1 MKNNEENNIY
11 IGNEDKVNNN
21 DDMNYDIN
29 KDYLYTDSDNEEFF
43 KKNNNI
49 KNITNK
55 NENNIIAK
63 TIKPKTRDIEKSKT
77 DMFRQNY
84 NNHDNTIPISKKS
97 QKREI
102 QNIDRILK
110 YFNKEN
116 NNITKNNI
124 FINDKIF
131 NSIENID
138 DLKNQKE
145 ILTQKLKKIRLKNKE
160 LMSYVEPY
168 KQSMTNEDIE
178 NEQTLEYIK
187 YLDNKIKEFVLLNNK
202 LKQKLMS
209 NQNINLKKK
218 IEYLITKQIKE
229 YEKLYNDDLIM
240 NDNFNE
246 IRYKNNYTNNNLD
259 VKCELSLSGAN
270 SEYKINNVTTDG
282 FINSKHQNKVSGNLR
297 INNKNTN
304 VYKLNK
310 NNSLVFNGDEKNKN
324 NNSLKPKRNNSKTNF
339 LSSIKYIKNS
349 KITRNNN
356 TSSSITSSHENN
368 NKNNN
373 INKNNDFKSLK
384 QNSKNTNGINFRMK
398 Q

>member
-1 MKNNEENNIY
+1 MKKIEENFLYMNQDLNNNKEDINYNLKKNN
-11 IGNEDKVNNN
+11 
-21 DDMNYDIN
+21 
-29 KDYLYTDSDNEEFF
+29 LFTDSDNEEFF
-43 KKNNNI
+43 KKNDDINNL
-49 KNITNK
+49 TNK
-55 NENNIIAK
+55 NSNNLINK
-63 TIKPKTRDIEKSKT
+63 TAKPKIKDLERAKIEVY
-77 DMFRQNY
+77 RLNY

-97 QKREI
+97 QKPEI

-131 NSIENID
+131 NSIENIE

-356 TSSSITSSHENN
+356 
-368 NKNNN
+368 
-373 INKNNDFKSLK
+373 KNNDFKSLK

>member
-1 MKNNEENNIY
+1 MKKIEENFLYLNQELNNNKEDINYNLKKNN
-11 IGNEDKVNNN
+11 
-21 DDMNYDIN
+21 
-29 KDYLYTDSDNEEFF
+29 LFTDSDNEEFF
-43 KKNNNI
+43 KKNDDINNL
-49 KNITNK
+49 TNK
-55 NENNIIAK
+55 NSNNLINK
-63 TIKPKTRDIEKSKT
+63 TAKPKIKDLERAKIEVY
-77 DMFRQNY
+77 RLNY

>member
-1 MKNNEENNIY
+1 MKKIEENFLYMNQDLNNNKEDINYNLKKNN
-11 IGNEDKVNNN
+11 
-21 DDMNYDIN
+21 
-29 KDYLYTDSDNEEFF
+29 LFTDSDNEEFF
-43 KKNNNI
+43 KKNDDINNL
-49 KNITNK
+49 TNK
-55 NENNIIAK
+55 NSNNLINK
-63 TIKPKTRDIEKSKT
+63 TAKPKIKDLERAKIEVY
-77 DMFRQNY
+77 RLNY

-97 QKREI
+97 QKHEI

-131 NSIENID
+131 NSIENIE

>member
-1 MKNNEENNIY
+1 MKKIEENFLYMNQDLNNNKEDINYNLKKNN
-11 IGNEDKVNNN
+11 
-21 DDMNYDIN
+21 
-29 KDYLYTDSDNEEFF
+29 LFTDSDNEEFF
-43 KKNNNI
+43 KNNDDINNLI
-49 KNITNK
+49 NK
-55 NENNIIAK
+55 NSNNLINK
-63 TIKPKTRDIEKSKT
+63 TAKPKIKDLERAKIEVY
-77 DMFRQNY
+77 RLNY

-97 QKREI
+97 QKPEI

-110 YFNKEN
+110 YFSKEN
-116 NNITKNNI
+116 NNINKNNT
-124 FINDKIF
+124 FLNDKIF
-131 NSIENID
+131 NSIENIE

>member
-1 MKNNEENNIY
+1 MKKIEENFLYMNQDLNNNKEDINYNLKKNN
-11 IGNEDKVNNN
+11 
-21 DDMNYDIN
+21 
-29 KDYLYTDSDNEEFF
+29 LFTDSDNEEFF
-43 KKNNNI
+43 KKNDDINNL
-49 KNITNK
+49 TNK
-55 NENNIIAK
+55 NSNNLINK
-63 TIKPKTRDIEKSKT
+63 TAKPKIKDLERAKIEVY
-77 DMFRQNY
+77 RLNY

-270 SEYKINNVTTDG
+270 SEYKMNNVTTDG
-282 FINSKHQNKVSGNLR
+282 FINSKHQNKISGNLK

-324 NNSLKPKRNNSKTNF
+324 NNSLKPKRTNSKTNF

-368 NKNNN
+368 NKNNIN
-373 INKNNDFKSLK
+373 INKNNDF
-384 QNSKNTNGINFRMK
+384 R
-398 Q
+398 

>member
-1 MKNNEENNIY
+1 MKKIEENFLYMNQDLNNNKEDINYNLKKNN
-11 IGNEDKVNNN
+11 
-21 DDMNYDIN
+21 
-29 KDYLYTDSDNEEFF
+29 LFTDSDNEEFF
-43 KKNNNI
+43 KKNDDINNLI
-49 KNITNK
+49 NK
-55 NENNIIAK
+55 NSNNLINK
-63 TIKPKTRDIEKSKT
+63 TAKPKIKDLERAKIEVY
-77 DMFRQNY
+77 RLNY

-97 QKREI
+97 QKPEI

-110 YFNKEN
+110 YFSKEN
-116 NNITKNNI
+116 NNINKNNT
-124 FINDKIF
+124 FLNDKIF
-131 NSIENID
+131 NSIENIE

-145 ILTQKLKKIRLKNKE
+145 ILTQKLKKLRLKNKE

-229 YEKLYNDDLIM
+229 YEKLYNDELIM

>member
-1 MKNNEENNIY
+1 MKKIEENFLYMNQDLNNNKEDINYNLKKNN
-11 IGNEDKVNNN
+11 
-21 DDMNYDIN
+21 
-29 KDYLYTDSDNEEFF
+29 LFTDSDNEEFF
-43 KKNNNI
+43 KNNDDINNLI
-49 KNITNK
+49 NK
-55 NENNIIAK
+55 NSNNLINK
-63 TIKPKTRDIEKSKT
+63 TAKPKIKDLERAKIEVY
-77 DMFRQNY
+77 RLNY

-97 QKREI
+97 QKPEI

-110 YFNKEN
+110 YFSKEN
-116 NNITKNNI
+116 NNINKNNT
-124 FINDKIF
+124 FLNDKIF
-131 NSIENID
+131 NSIENIE

-270 SEYKINNVTTDG
+270 SEYRMNSVTTDG
-282 FINSKHQNKVSGNLR
+282 FINSKHQNKISGNLK

-304 VYKLNK
+304 IYKLNK

-324 NNSLKPKRNNSKTNF
+324 NNSLKPKRTNSKTNF

>member
-1 MKNNEENNIY
+1 MKKIEENFLYMNQDLNNNKEDINYNLKKNN
-11 IGNEDKVNNN
+11 
-21 DDMNYDIN
+21 
-29 KDYLYTDSDNEEFF
+29 LFTDSDNEEFF
-43 KKNNNI
+43 KKNDDINNL
-49 KNITNK
+49 TNK
-55 NENNIIAK
+55 NSNNLINK
-63 TIKPKTRDIEKSKT
+63 TAKPKIKDLERAKIEVY
-77 DMFRQNY
+77 RLNY